1 MELPKKTV
9 LLVVIIVILGL
20 VFLFRDSFLRMF
32 FIPTSSP
39 IETGVTMDQVETKV
53 SDKVN
58 DEVSGKPDIEV
69 VIENLNIPW
78 ELVFLP
84 DGRMLIT
91 ERPGDL
97 LIIGK
102 DKKTIKVQGV
112 YHFGE
117 GGLLGMA
124 LHPDFQ
130 NNNFVYLYFTSS
142 VSGKVSNRVERYKLI
157 GDTLVD
163 KRTILEE
170 IPGAANHDGG
180 RLKFG
185 PDGFLYVTTG
195 DSQNS
200 DLSQDTAS
208 LAGKILRVKD
218 DGSIPADNP
227 FGNAIYS
234 YGHRNVQGIAWD
246 SGGRLWATEHGRSGV
261 QSGLDEINLVVKGAN
276 YGWPVI
282 QGDQTREGMFTPVIN
297 SGASDTWAPSGMV
310 FYEGRLFWAGLRGES
325 LYEAT
330 IAEDKLVNL
339 KANFRGEYGRFR
351 TVVVGPDGY
360 FYVLTNNRDGRGTPK
375 SGDDKII
382 RINPQMF

>member
-1 MELPKKTV
+1 MNKKPAIFVTA
-9 LLVVIIVILGL
+9 LIIVL
-20 VFLFRDSFLRMF
+20 VGYLFRERILRVF
-32 FIPTSSP
+32 YAPTSSLV
-39 IETGVTMDQVETKV
+39 ETGVITKQIEETDQKEV
-53 SDKVN
+53 DKEMPN
-58 DEVSGKPDIEV
+58 RLDIETV
-69 VIENLNIPW
+69 VENLDIPW

-102 DKKTIKVQGV
+102 DKKTVKVQGV

-261 QSGLDEINLVVKGAN
+261 QSGLDEINLIVKGAN

-282 QGDQTREGMFTPVIN
+282 QGDQTSVGMFTPVIN

>member
-1 MELPKKTV
+1 MNKKPAIFVTA
-9 LLVVIIVILGL
+9 LIIVL
-20 VFLFRDSFLRMF
+20 VGYLFRERILRVF
-32 FIPTSSP
+32 YAPTSSLV
-39 IETGVTMDQVETKV
+39 ETGVITKQIEETDQKEV
-53 SDKVN
+53 DKEMPN
-58 DEVSGKPDIEV
+58 RLDIETV
-69 VIENLNIPW
+69 VENLDIPW

-102 DKKTIKVQGV
+102 DKKTVKVQGV

-130 NNNFVYLYFTSS
+130 NNNFIYLYFTSS

-200 DLSQDTAS
+200 NLSQDTAS

-246 SGGRLWATEHGRSGV
+246 SENRLWATEHGRSGV

-325 LYEAT
+325 LYEAV
-330 IAEDKLVNL
+330 IQENDLVNL
-339 KANFRGEYGRFR
+339 KANFRSEYGRLR

-360 FYVLTNNRDGRGTPK
+360 FYVLTNNRDGRGTP
-375 SGDDKII
+375 SAGDDKII
-382 RINPQMF
+382 RVNPKLFK